1 MERFWRHPAAFFNLQ
16 SNREL
21 KVNQMTELNG
31 TDKATP
37 LQTYDEAVDWINGLI
52 AFGIRPGL
60 ERIENLMSQLGNP
73 HQRLKFIHVAG
84 TNGKGSTCAFLTSV
98 LLQAGYDVGTFTSPY
113 ITKFTNRFQYNG
125 EDIPEET
132 LIKLSN
138 RLRPLVTEMASTPLG
153 SPTMFEVSTALALL
167 YYAEECYPDIVVW
180 ETGLGGR
187 MDVTN
192 IVTPVVSVI
201 TNIGMDHT
209 DVLGDTVE
217 QIAWE
222 KAGIIKP
229 GVPVVTCAIQPEAIK
244 VIQERA
250 KQLRSTVYLAGDQF
264 SYRRLESDKEGQ
276 SLQFTGPF
284 RDLHIHIRMQGVYQ
298 CDNAAVALMSLELL
312 RQYMAFMLDEDD
324 IKLGFERAFW
334 AGRFEKVSDNPLIVL
349 DGAHNPE
356 GAESL
361 AKSIIDGYPQ
371 KKLILMM
378 GMLANKHHEAYLQH
392 ILPLVDTLIL
402 TEPDFRR
409 KMAATE
415 LLQIVER
422 VRPDIAKQ
430 ELDIIVEP
438 NWAKALDLL
447 KSRTEAEDLG
457 VVSGT
462 LYLIADVRAAL
473 LHQTDSEKGW

>member
-1 MERFWRHPAAFFNLQ
+1 
-16 SNREL
+16 
-21 KVNQMTELNG
+21 MTEING
-31 TDKATP
+31 AGETAP
-37 LQTYDEAVDWINGLI
+37 LQTYVEAVNWINGLI
-52 AFGIRPGL
+52 PFGIRPGL
-60 ERIENLMSQLGNP
+60 ERIETLMAQLGNP
-73 HQRLKFIHVAG
+73 HRRLKFIHVAG

-132 LIKLSN
+132 LLKIAN
-138 RLRPLVTEMASTPLG
+138 RLHPLVGEMASTPLG

-167 YYAEECYPDIVVW
+167 YYAEECYPDVVVW

-217 QIAWE
+217 AIAWE

-229 GVPVVTCAIQPEAIK
+229 GVPVVTCASQPEAIK
-244 VIQERA
+244 VITDRAQE
-250 KQLRSTVYLAGDQF
+250 LRSTAYVAGQQF
-264 SYRRLESDKEGQ
+264 SYRRVDRDESSQ
-276 SLQFTGPF
+276 TIHFTGPF
-284 RDLHIHIRMQGVYQ
+284 RELDIRICMKGTYQ
-298 CDNAAVALMSLELL
+298 CDNAAGALMALEVL
-312 RQYMAFMLDEDD
+312 RQYMAFVLEDKD
-324 IKLGFERAFW
+324 LVQGFEHAFW
-334 AGRFEKVSDNPLIVL
+334 AGRFEKVVDDPRIVL

-361 AKSIIDGYPQ
+361 AQSIKDVYPH
-371 KKLILMM
+371 KRLNLMM

-409 KMAATE
+409 KMDAAK
-415 LLQIVER
+415 LQDVVER
-422 VRPDIAKQ
+422 VRPGFAKK
-430 ELDIIVEP
+430 ELEIIVEP
-438 NWAKALDLL
+438 DWVKALELL

>member
-1 MERFWRHPAAFFNLQ
+1 
-16 SNREL
+16 
-21 KVNQMTELNG
+21 MTEING
-31 TDKATP
+31 AGETAP
-37 LQTYDEAVDWINGLI
+37 LQTYVEAVDWINGLI
-52 AFGIRPGL
+52 PFGIRPGL
-60 ERIENLMSQLGNP
+60 ERIEALMARLGNP
-73 HQRLKFIHVAG
+73 HRRLKFIHVAG

-132 LIKLSN
+132 LLKIAN
-138 RLRPLVTEMASTPLG
+138 RLHPLVQEMASTPLG
-153 SPTMFEVSTALALL
+153 SPTMFEVSTTLALL
-167 YYAEECYPDIVVW
+167 YYAEECYPDVVVW

-209 DVLGDTVE
+209 DLLGDTVE
-217 QIAWE
+217 AIAWE

-229 GVPVVTCAIQPEAIK
+229 GVPVVTCASQPEAIK
-244 VIQERA
+244 VITDRAQE
-250 KQLRSTVYLAGDQF
+250 LRSTAYVAGQQF
-264 SYRRLESDKEGQ
+264 SYRRVDRDENSQ
-276 SLQFTGPF
+276 TIHFTGPF
-284 RDLHIHIRMQGVYQ
+284 RELDIRICMKGTYQ
-298 CDNAAVALMSLELL
+298 CDNAAGALMALEVL
-312 RQYMAFMLDEDD
+312 RQYMAFVLEDKD
-324 IKLGFERAFW
+324 LVQGFEHAFW
-334 AGRFEKVSDNPLIVL
+334 AGRFEKVVDDPRIVL

-361 AKSIIDGYPQ
+361 AQSIKDVYPH
-371 KKLILMM
+371 KRLNLMM
-378 GMLANKHHEAYLQH
+378 GMLENKHHEAYLQH

-409 KMAATE
+409 KMDAAK
-415 LLQIVER
+415 LQDVVEQ
-422 VRPDIAKQ
+422 VRPGFAKK
-430 ELDIIVEP
+430 ELEIIVEP
-438 NWAKALDLL
+438 DWVKALELL